1 MAVFHT
7 YHTFSPIIYSKYIV
21 EYMTTPGQFVLN
33 DDTLMDSTK
42 SINANFYRTII
53 YLNQFAKTPLNG
65 GYIKIPYFMPS
76 GEIKAN
82 LTMIT
87 PDYTTTYKAKE
98 LFIFKATHNI
108 SMEKTFDAELVIK
121 LQPTTGNS
129 GFLWACFL
137 LKNVRYQNT
146 EATSLDKLIAQ
157 SATPPSQYM
166 STNMK
171 FQPYIESAQ
180 KKIVYKSGIDTVVI
194 FTSPIS
200 ISEVDFTNYQQIP
213 VDLFA
218 PFPVEPNSYSILSTE
233 TIEAFQEGMDKI
245 MTCSPIDINDSNKTT
260 GKQTATYLM
269 DNQTAKIAN
278 NLGVAYAMMISFV
291 MCISAYFG
299 SPSIYKYG
307 FSEFINDGDDLL
319 LGSLIILLLIVLLGF
334 SLLLNGIKY
343 DRSQSMIGMVFLL
356 FTLFSVLSIA
366 NARTLDTNLKTPMDM
381 DRFKFF
387 DTAERL
393 SSGVWELMKNNSL
406 PLSIGNLGIW
416 GYWFFLFVILIIPV
430 GVIAA
435 KKDKPANRKEKN
447 KRGYRSNLIGLVLGF
462 GMSYGLI
469 AILYGYF
476 VKSKS

>member
-1 MAVFHT
+1 
-7 YHTFSPIIYSKYIV
+7 
-21 EYMTTPGQFVLN
+21 MTTPGQFVLN
-33 DDTLMDSTK
+33 DDTLMDTTK
-42 SINANFYRTII
+42 KINTNFYRTII

-108 SMEKTFDAELVIK
+108 SMNKTFDAELVIK

-146 EATSLDKLIAQ
+146 EATSIDKLIAQ
-157 SATPPSQYM
+157 SMNPPQQYT
-166 STNMK
+166 STDIT
-171 FQPYIESAQ
+171 FQPFIDSVQ
-180 KKIVYKSGIDTVVI
+180 KKIVYPSGIDTVVI

-200 ISEVDFTNYQQIP
+200 ISEVDFTNYQTIP

-218 PFPVEPNSYSILSTE
+218 PFPVESNRYSIVSTE
-233 TIEAFQEGMDKI
+233 TVEAFQEGMDKI
-245 MTCSPIDINDSNKTT
+245 MTCSPIDINDSSKTK

-269 DNQTAKIAN
+269 DNQTAKMAS

-291 MCISAYFG
+291 MCLTAYFG

-307 FSEFINDGDDLL
+307 FAEFISDGDDLI
-319 LGSLIILLLIVLLGF
+319 LGSLILLVLIVLLGF
-334 SLLLNGIKY
+334 SLLLNGIKH
-343 DRSQSMIGMVFLL
+343 DKSQSMFGMMLLL

-366 NARTLDTNLKTPMDM
+366 NARALDTNLRNPMDM

-387 DTAERL
+387 DTVERL
-393 SSGVWELMKNNSL
+393 NSEIWDLMKNNSR

-416 GYWFFLFVILIIPV
+416 GYWLFLFVILIIPV
-430 GVIAA
+430 SVIAA
-435 KKDKPANRKEKN
+435 KKDDRANRKEKRN
-447 KRGYRSNLIGLVLGF
+447 PGYRKNLIGLILGF
-462 GMSYGLI
+462 GLTYGLV
-469 AILYGYF
+469 AIIYGYF
-476 VKSKS
+476 IKSKS

>member
-1 MAVFHT
+1 
-7 YHTFSPIIYSKYIV
+7 
-21 EYMTTPGQFVLN
+21 MTTPGQFVLN
-33 DDTLMDSTK
+33 DDTLMDTTK
-42 SINANFYRTII
+42 KINTNFYRTII

-108 SMEKTFDAELVIK
+108 SMNKTFDAELVIK

-146 EATSLDKLIAQ
+146 EATSIDKLIAQ
-157 SATPPSQYM
+157 SMNPPQQYT
-166 STNMK
+166 STDIT
-171 FQPYIESAQ
+171 FQPFIDSVQ
-180 KKIVYKSGIDTVVI
+180 KKIVYPSGIDTVVI

-200 ISEVDFTNYQQIP
+200 ISEVDFTNYQTIP

-218 PFPVEPNSYSILSTE
+218 PFPVEPNRYSIVSTE
-233 TIEAFQEGMDKI
+233 TVEAFQEGMNKI
-245 MTCSPIDINDSNKTT
+245 MTCSPIDINDSSKTK

-269 DNQTAKIAN
+269 DNQTAKMAS

-291 MCISAYFG
+291 MCLTAYFG

-307 FSEFINDGDDLL
+307 FAEFISDGDDLI
-319 LGSLIILLLIVLLGF
+319 LGSLILLVLIVLLGF
-334 SLLLNGIKY
+334 SLLLNGIKH
-343 DRSQSMIGMVFLL
+343 DKSQSMFGMMLLL

-366 NARTLDTNLKTPMDM
+366 NARALDTNLKNPMDM

-387 DTAERL
+387 DTTERI
-393 SSGVWELMKNNSL
+393 SSEVWELMKNNSL

-435 KKDKPANRKEKN
+435 KKDKPANRKEKRN
-447 KRGYRSNLIGLVLGF
+447 PGYRKNLIGLILGF
-462 GMSYGLI
+462 GMTYGLI
-469 AILYGYF
+469 AIMYGYF
-476 VKSKS
+476 IKSKS

>member
-1 MAVFHT
+1 
-7 YHTFSPIIYSKYIV
+7 
-21 EYMTTPGQFVLN
+21 MTTPGQFVLN
-33 DDTLMDSTK
+33 DDTLMDTTK
-42 SINANFYRTII
+42 KINTNFYRTII

-87 PDYTTTYKAKE
+87 PDFTTTYKAKE

-108 SMEKTFDAELVIK
+108 QMEKTFDAELVIK

-146 EATSLDKLIAQ
+146 EATSIDKLIAQ
-157 SATPPSQYM
+157 SMNPPPQYT
-166 STNMK
+166 STNIE
-171 FQPYIESAQ
+171 FQPFIDSVQ
-180 KKIVYKSGIDTVVI
+180 KKIVYPSGIDTVVI

-200 ISEVDFTNYQQIP
+200 ISEVDFTNYQTIP

-218 PFPVEPNSYSILSTE
+218 PFPVESNRYSIVSTE
-233 TIEAFQEGMDKI
+233 TVESFRGRTFRGKSDKI

-269 DNQTAKIAN
+269 DNQTAKMAS

-291 MCISAYFG
+291 MCLSAYFG

-307 FSEFINDGDDLL
+307 FSEFISEGDDLI
-319 LGSLIILLLIVLLGF
+319 LGSLILLLLIVLLGF

-343 DRSQSMIGMVFLL
+343 DKSQSMVGMMFLL

-366 NARTLDTNLKTPMDM
+366 NARALDTNLKTPMDM

-387 DTAERL
+387 DTTERI
-393 SSGVWELMKNNSL
+393 SSGVWELIKNNSR

-416 GYWFFLFVILIIPV
+416 GYWLFLFVILIIPV

-435 KKDKPANRKEKN
+435 KKDDRANQKERSN
-447 KRGYRSNLIGLVLGF
+447 PGYRKNLIGLILGF
-462 GMSYGLI
+462 GLTYGLV
-469 AILYGYF
+469 AIIYGYF
-476 VKSKS
+476 IKSKS

>member
-1 MAVFHT
+1 MD
-7 YHTFSPIIYSKYIV
+7 
-21 EYMTTPGQFVLN
+21 TT
-33 DDTLMDSTK
+33 K
-42 SINANFYRTII
+42 RINANFYNTII
-53 YLNQFAKTPLNG
+53 YVNQFAKTPVNG

-146 EATSLDKLIAQ
+146 EATSLDKLIAL
-157 SATPPSQYM
+157 SMNPPQTYASM
-166 STNMK
+166 NMK
-171 FQPYIESAQ
+171 LQPYIDSVQ
-180 KKIVYKSGIDTVVI
+180 KKIVYPSGIDTVVI

-200 ISEVDFTNYQQIP
+200 ISEVDFTNYQTIP

-218 PFPVEPNSYSILSTE
+218 PFPVEPNRYGIVSTD
-233 TIEAFQEGMDKI
+233 TIEGFQEGITSSETVESFRRRSFRGRSDKI
-245 MTCSPIDINDSNKTT
+245 MTCSPIDINDSSKTT
-260 GKQTATYLM
+260 GKRTATYLM
-269 DNQTAKIAN
+269 DNQTAKMAN

-291 MCISAYFG
+291 MCLTAYFG

-307 FSEFINDGDDLL
+307 FSEFISDGDDLI
-319 LGSLIILLLIVLLGF
+319 LGSLILLLLIVLLGF

-343 DRSQSMIGMVFLL
+343 DRSQSMVGMMFLL

-366 NARTLDTNLKTPMDM
+366 NARALETNLKTPMDM

-387 DTAERL
+387 DTTERI
-393 SSGVWELMKNNSL
+393 SSEVWELMRNNSR

-435 KKDKPANRKEKN
+435 KKDDMANRKEK
-447 KRGYRSNLIGLVLGF
+447 RIPGYRKNLIGLILGF
-462 GMSYGLI
+462 GLTYGLV

>member
-1 MAVFHT
+1 MD
-7 YHTFSPIIYSKYIV
+7 
-21 EYMTTPGQFVLN
+21 TT
-33 DDTLMDSTK
+33 K
-42 SINANFYRTII
+42 KINTNFYRTII

-87 PDYTTTYKAKE
+87 PDFTTTYKAKE

-108 SMEKTFDAELVIK
+108 QMEKTFDAELVIK

-146 EATSLDKLIAQ
+146 EATSIDKLIAQ
-157 SATPPSQYM
+157 SMNPPPQYT
-166 STNMK
+166 STNIE
-171 FQPYIESAQ
+171 FQPFIDSVQ
-180 KKIVYKSGIDTVVI
+180 KKIVYPSGIDTVVI

-200 ISEVDFTNYQQIP
+200 ISEVDFTNYQTIP

-218 PFPVEPNSYSILSTE
+218 PFPVESNRYSIVSTE
-233 TIEAFQEGMDKI
+233 TVESFRGRTFRGKSDKI

-269 DNQTAKIAN
+269 DNQTAKMAS

-291 MCISAYFG
+291 MCLSAYFG

-307 FSEFINDGDDLL
+307 FSEFISEGDDLI
-319 LGSLIILLLIVLLGF
+319 LGSLILLLLIVLLGF

-343 DRSQSMIGMVFLL
+343 DKSQSMVGMMFLL

-366 NARTLDTNLKTPMDM
+366 NARALDTNLKTPMDM

-387 DTAERL
+387 DTTERI
-393 SSGVWELMKNNSL
+393 SSGVWELIKNNSR

-416 GYWFFLFVILIIPV
+416 GYWLFLFVILIIPV

-435 KKDKPANRKEKN
+435 KKDDRANQKERSN
-447 KRGYRSNLIGLVLGF
+447 PGYRKNLIGLILGF
-462 GMSYGLI
+462 GLTYGLV
-469 AILYGYF
+469 AIIYGYF
-476 VKSKS
+476 IKSKS